1 MDKGERQDTSEDTAP
16 LVYSFF
22 KAFTAPARLRL
33 AARLLN
39 GPATLTEL
47 AAELQM
53 AAAAVVRHLGLLEEM
68 GLVVMVGDGK
78 MRAYRFS
85 EERLRALAASVLETP
100 QPQRPTD
107 ERTKTLATF
116 FQNGRLVRIPA
127 QVKRQLY
134 VLAAVAAHFQPGQT
148 YREREVNAILTEVYP
163 DGYVTLRRLLVDF
176 GFLKRDN
183 AVGGAVYTKGLV
195 PEAVLAA
202 HGVGSA

>member
-1 MDKGERQDTSEDTAP
+1 MGKDERQDTSEDAAP

-22 KAFTAPARLRL
+22 KAFTEPARLRL

-47 AAELQM
+47 ASELQM
-53 AAAAVVRHLGLLEEM
+53 AAAAVVRHLGLLEEL

-78 MRAYRFS
+78 VRAYRFN

-100 QPQRPTD
+100 QSQRPTD
-107 ERTKTLATF
+107 ERAKTLATF

-134 VLAAVAAHFQPGQT
+134 VLAEVAAHFQPGRT
-148 YREREVNAILTEVYP
+148 YPEREVNAILKEVSS
-163 DGYVTLRRLLVDF
+163 DSYVMLRRLLVDF

-183 AVGGAVYTKGLV
+183 AVGGAVYTKGLA

-202 HGVGSA
+202 HSAESA